1 MVIQNRVRGTR
12 RARVD
17 RLVDTYLR
25 AEAAADVDTILS
37 LATEDVDY
45 EHVGFEAGNVSG
57 VNAVRA
63 LYQHEFANVVHE
75 RDTTIRRL
83 YGDGFVVDERLWESR
98 VIGRLGPYVGGGKRL
113 RHRVLRIFELRRDQV
128 ARVSIYPDLAA
139 IMRQLS

>member
-25 AEAAADVDTILS
+25 AEAAADVDTVLS
-37 LATEDVDY
+37 LTTENVNY
-45 EHVGFEAGNVSG
+45 EHVGFEETNASG

-63 LYQHEFANVVHE
+63 LYQREFANVVHE

-98 VIGRLGPYVGGGKRL
+98 VIGRLGPYVGGGR
-113 RHRVLRIFELRRDQV
+113 RVQRRVLSDTDRAGNHRSRPALRPVVTR
-128 ARVSIYPDLAA
+128 PDDD
-139 IMRQLS
+139 R